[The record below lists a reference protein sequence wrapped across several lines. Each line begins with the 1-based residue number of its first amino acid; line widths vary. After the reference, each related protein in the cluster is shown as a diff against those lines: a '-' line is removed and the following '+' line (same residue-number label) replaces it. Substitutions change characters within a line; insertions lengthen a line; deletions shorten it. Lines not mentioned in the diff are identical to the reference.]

1 MKLQVLGIDL
11 GKTVFHLVGL
21 DSTGRVVIR
30 KRCSRRQLLTF
41 TANLQVQLI
50 GMESCSGSHFLG
62 RVLREQGHEV
72 RLMPAQY
79 VKPYVQT
86 NKSDYIDAE
95 AIAEAVQ
102 RPRMRFVPIKTEE
115 QLDLQALH
123 RVRERWVMRRTAVV
137 NQIRGLLLERGFTL
151 PKGRRYVDEA
161 LPRILEDAEL
171 PLSGS
176 FRLLLA
182 QLKLELE
189 QLTARVEQLDVVILE
204 RAKEDEG
211 CQRLTAIPGVGPV
224 TATAL
229 IAAVGNGSA
238 FRKGRDLAA
247 WIGMVPRECSSG
259 GKQKLLSISK
269 RGNAYL
275 RRLFVQGARSVMQ
288 QRHRQAPG
296 LSCWLAQWLA
306 RRHQNVAIVA
316 LANKL
321 VRMAWA
327 VLCKNERYRA
337 PVLAVST

>member
-1 MKLQVLGIDL
+1 MKLHVVGIDL
-11 GKTVFHLVGL
+11 GKTVFHLVGM
-21 DSTGRVVIR
+21 DSTGKVVVR
-30 KRCSRRQLLTF
+30 KRCSRRQLLAF

-62 RVLREQGHEV
+62 RALREQGHEV
-72 RLMPAQY
+72 RLIPAQY

-102 RPRMRFVPIKTEE
+102 RPRMRFVPIKSEE

-137 NQIRGLLLERGFTL
+137 NQIRSLLLERGFTL
-151 PKGRRYVDEA
+151 PKGRSHVEEA

-189 QLTARVEQLDVVILE
+189 QLSARIDQLDAVILK
-204 RAKEDEG
+204 RAKEDDA

-238 FRKGRDLAA
+238 FQRGRDLAA
-247 WIGMVPRECSSG
+247 WIGMVPSEHSSG
-259 GKQKLLSISK
+259 GKQTLLGISK
-269 RGNAYL
+269 RGNSYL
-275 RRLFVQGARSVMQ
+275 RRLFVQDARSVLQ

-296 LSCWLAQWLA
+296 LSSWLAQLLA
-306 RRHQNVAIVA
+306 RKHQNVVVVA
-316 LANKL
+316 LANKV

-327 VLCKNERYRA
+327 VLYKNESYRA
-337 PVLAVST
+337 PVLAT

>member
-1 MKLQVLGIDL
+1 MKLHVVGIDL
-11 GKTVFHLVGL
+11 GKTVFHLVGM
-21 DSTGRVVIR
+21 DSTGKVVVR
-30 KRCSRRQLLTF
+30 KRCSRRQLLAF
-41 TANLQVQLI
+41 TANMEVPLI

-62 RVLREQGHEV
+62 RALREQGHEV
-72 RLMPAQY
+72 RLIPAQY

-102 RPRMRFVPIKTEE
+102 RPRMRFVPIKSEE

-137 NQIRGLLLERGFTL
+137 NQVRSLLLERGFTL
-151 PKGRRYVDEA
+151 PKGRSYVDEA

-189 QLTARVEQLDVVILE
+189 QLSARIDQLDLVILK
-204 RAKEDEG
+204 RAKEDDA

-238 FRKGRDLAA
+238 FQRGRDLAA
-247 WIGMVPRECSSG
+247 WIGMVPGEHSSG
-259 GKQKLLSISK
+259 GKQTLLAISK
-269 RGNAYL
+269 RGNSYL
-275 RRLFVQGARSVMQ
+275 RRLFVQGARSVLQ
-288 QRHRQAPG
+288 QRHRQTPG
-296 LSCWLAQWLA
+296 LSSWLAQLLA
-306 RRHQNVAIVA
+306 RKHQNVVVVA
-316 LANKL
+316 LANKV

-327 VLCKNERYRA
+327 VLYKNESYRA
-337 PVLAVST
+337 PVLAT

>member
-1 MKLQVLGIDL
+1 MKLHVVGIDL
-11 GKTVFHLVGL
+11 GKTVFHLVGM
-21 DSTGRVVIR
+21 DSTGKVVVR
-30 KRCSRRQLLTF
+30 KRCSRRQLLAF

-62 RVLREQGHEV
+62 RALREQGHEV
-72 RLMPAQY
+72 RLIPAQY

-102 RPRMRFVPIKTEE
+102 RPRMRFVPIKSEE

-137 NQIRGLLLERGFTL
+137 NQIRSLLLERGFTL
-151 PKGRRYVDEA
+151 PKGRSHVEEA

-189 QLTARVEQLDVVILE
+189 QLSARIDQLDAVILK
-204 RAKEDEG
+204 RAKEDDA

-238 FRKGRDLAA
+238 FQRGRDLAA
-247 WIGMVPRECSSG
+247 WIGMVPSEHSSG
-259 GKQKLLSISK
+259 GKQTLLGISK
-269 RGNAYL
+269 RGNSYL
-275 RRLFVQGARSVMQ
+275 RRLFVQGARSVLQ

-296 LSCWLAQWLA
+296 LSSWLAQLLA
-306 RRHQNVAIVA
+306 RKHQNVVVVA
-316 LANKL
+316 LANKV

-327 VLCKNERYRA
+327 VLYKNESYRA
-337 PVLAVST
+337 PVLAT

>member
-1 MKLQVLGIDL
+1 MKLHVVGIDL
-11 GKTVFHLVGL
+11 GKTVFHLVGM
-21 DSTGRVVIR
+21 DSTGKVVVR
-30 KRCSRRQLLTF
+30 KRCSRRQLLAF

-62 RVLREQGHEV
+62 RALREQGHEV
-72 RLMPAQY
+72 RLIPAQY

-102 RPRMRFVPIKTEE
+102 RPRMRFVPIKSEE

-137 NQIRGLLLERGFTL
+137 NQIRSLLLERGFTL
-151 PKGRRYVDEA
+151 PKGRSHVEEA

-189 QLTARVEQLDVVILE
+189 QLSARIDQLDAVILK
-204 RAKEDEG
+204 RAKEDDA

-238 FRKGRDLAA
+238 FKRGRDLAA
-247 WIGMVPRECSSG
+247 WIGMVPSEHSSG
-259 GKQKLLSISK
+259 GKQTLLGISK
-269 RGNAYL
+269 RGNSYL
-275 RRLFVQGARSVMQ
+275 RRLFVQGARSVLQ

-296 LSCWLAQWLA
+296 LSSWLAQLLA
-306 RRHQNVAIVA
+306 RKHQNVVVVA
-316 LANKL
+316 LANKV

-327 VLCKNERYRA
+327 VLYKNESYRA
-337 PVLAVST
+337 PVLAT